1 MMRGDARRY
10 RRDANNRANGKIDSS
25 AGDDEHHPKRD
36 QPRFSQRLHEKLPV
50 QRRPKVAAAVAGV
63 DAEK

>member
-1 MMRGDARRY
+1 MMRGDARCY
-10 RRDANNRANGKIDSS
+10 RCDTNNCTYGKIDSS
-25 AGDDEHHPKRD
+25 AGDDEHHPEGD
-36 QPRFSQRLHEKLPV
+36 QSCFGERLHEKLPV